1 MTVRNALLAAK
12 GVFLFAA
19 FGFFVNASV
28 TVAADRPDIRSATR
42 VDRGVALII
51 DDVQLAEELAGDGQL
66 VVHLLTTRPERL
78 AALREEVASQ
88 NLGGRVVVD
97 VLRDDGRLPHP
108 DRFVNLVVA
117 DLDALGERSPA
128 REELLRV
135 LATRGAACFRRGGKW
150 EVARAEPDLPLGD
163 WTHRWYNA
171 TGNCVS
177 DDRVAAFPRAVQWQT
192 GPAMEDGTAD
202 GKIPRIADG
211 RWLIVDTSSGDL
223 LCRDAGNGTLLWRK
237 PLGLSASD
245 DMAVVDGRI
254 YLYFDP
260 ELVRPE
266 SDRRRQTAGPL
277 VAIDLL
283 TGDLIKTYDESLRAG
298 TAEPIEFFQSDQDRT
313 RRQTP
318 VPWFVVSQHLI
329 VQAYADELVVL
340 DRQTGRRRWKKQ
352 LDDATWFSPVVSGNY
367 ILAAEAVWPARRGRH
382 DGTAYVRAVTALA
395 ADTGEQLWRNA
406 DVHPQREVTDKQ
418 RRYLSRAEF
427 KPLSVAD
434 GLVLALVSS
443 YQFREGGSVA
453 VLDLESGKQLWRHA
467 FEPKQRYTQGSQ
479 RAVIRDGEVVVMDGL
494 GALRF
499 NARSGEPI
507 GEPLD
512 NKGGLRRLAR
522 ANGACTASRA
532 TANWLI
538 CNAYLYVGPD
548 GRPQPHFG
556 TRGACGQGVV
566 PAHGL
571 IFVPPTP
578 CDCGDYLRGHIALAP
593 KMAGREIA
601 DESRLVRGPAY
612 ERPRAAGTAG
622 GWPTFLGGPQRLSHS
637 EDDLPATLTQRWSAK
652 AATVRADEIDADRR
666 MSERYLGALSAPVVS
681 GGRLMVAAPEA
692 HQVISVS
699 ASNGGTRWTFQAG
712 GKVDSPPTLSGGLA
726 VFGCDDGCVYAVR
739 VEDGTLAWRFRAAG
753 VDGVGMQHGH
763 IASVHPLPGSV
774 LVLDGKVV
782 AVARHHTDLGG
793 LHCWVL
799 DLASGKPLAH
809 RVIGPDQ
816 PRVVSNG
823 VAVADEDGRG
833 FWIGRQLHLS
843 LELEDLDAH
852 WFEGPVPP
860 IAFDR
865 CGTRMRFRTGEGR
878 GGSTHGWKGAMA
890 IPGRDRLLRAHRL
903 AGDGETAFGLR
914 DPEAGRAATPVVW
927 ATKVNEQEN
936 GLWMRTAEQLGGHE
950 SYGALIAAGR
960 RAYLGGGSRN
970 GRHGIVHA
978 VDAGSGK
985 LLATHS
991 LPGRVAEC
999 GLAAANGCLYIS
1011 CEDGSLICF
1020 GEAGGRNE

>member
-1 MTVRNALLAAK
+1 MLHDAA
-12 GVFLFAA
+12 V
-19 FGFFVNASV
+19 GFFAFASL
-28 TVAADRPDIRSATR
+28 TRAADRPDVRRMTG
-42 VDRGVALII
+42 VDRGVALIL
-51 DDVQLAEELAGDGQL
+51 DDVQLAGELAGDGQM
-66 VVHLLTTRPERL
+66 VVHLLTTRPDRL
-78 AALREEVASQ
+78 AELREDVASMG
-88 NLGGRVVVD
+88 LGGRVVVD

-108 DRFVNLVVA
+108 DRFVNVVVA
-117 DLDALGERSPA
+117 DLDALGERSPS
-128 REELLRV
+128 RDELLRV
-135 LATRGAACFRRGGKW
+135 LATRGSACLRKGGKW
-150 EVARAEPDLPLGD
+150 EVARGETELSLDD
-163 WTHRWYNA
+163 WTHRWYDA

-223 LCRDAGNGTLLWRK
+223 LCRDAGNGALLWRK
-237 PLGLSASD
+237 PLWLSARD
-245 DMAVVDGRI
+245 DLVVVDGRI
-254 YLYFDP
+254 YFYYDP
-260 ELVRPE
+260 ERVQQAN
-266 SDRRRQTAGPL
+266 DRRRPTAGPL
-277 VAIDLL
+277 VALDLL
-283 TGDLIKTYDESLRAG
+283 NGDLVQTFDESLRAG
-298 TAEPIEFFQSDQDRT
+298 TADPIEFFQSDQDRT

-318 VPWFVVSQHLI
+318 VPWFVVSSRFI
-329 VQAYADELVVL
+329 VQAYANDLVVL
-340 DRQTGRRRWKKQ
+340 DRQSGKRRWSKR
-352 LDDATWFSPVVSGNY
+352 LGDATWFSPVVSGET
-367 ILAAEAVWPARRGRH
+367 ILAAEAAWPARRGRH

-406 DVHPQREVTDKQ
+406 DIHPQREVADKQ

-434 GLVLALVSS
+434 GLVLTLVSS

-467 FEPKQRYTQGSQ
+467 FEPKERYTQGSQ
-479 RAVIRDGEVVVMDGL
+479 RAVIRGGEVVVMDGL

-532 TANWLI
+532 TADWLI

-548 GRPQPHFG
+548 GRPRPHFG

-578 CDCGDYLRGHIALAP
+578 CDCGDYLRGHMALAP
-593 KMAGREIA
+593 KLTGREIA
-601 DESRLVRGPAY
+601 DESRLVPGPAY
-612 ERPRAAGTAG
+612 EHPLEAFSAG

-637 EDDLPATLTQRWSAK
+637 PDELPAELSQRWSTQVAS
-652 AATVRADEIDADRR
+652 VRGDKIDADRR
-666 MSERYLGALSAPVVS
+666 MSERYLGALSAPVVTD
-681 GGRLMVAAPEA
+681 GQVLVAAPEA
-692 HQVISVS
+692 HQVISLD
-699 ASNGGTRWTFQAG
+699 ANTGRRNWTFHAG
-712 GKVDSPPTLSGGLA
+712 GKVDSPPTLRGGLA

-739 VEDGTLAWRFRAAG
+739 AEDGALAWRFRAAG

-782 AVARHHTDLGG
+782 AVAGQHTDLGG

-799 DLASGKPLAH
+799 DLATSKPLAQ
-809 RVIGPDQ
+809 RVLGPDQ
-816 PRVVSNG
+816 PRVLSNG

-833 FWIGRQLHLS
+833 FWIGQQLHLS

-852 WFEGPVPP
+852 WFEGPAPP

-865 CGTRMRFRTGEGR
+865 SGTRMRFRTGDGR
-878 GGSTHGWKGAMA
+878 GGSTHSWKGAMA
-890 IPGRDRLLRAHRL
+890 IPGRNRLLRAHRL
-903 AGDGETAFGLR
+903 ASEGETAFGLR

-936 GLWMRTAEQLGGHE
+936 GLWMQTAEQLGGHE

-960 RAYLGGGSRN
+960 RVYLGGGSRD
-970 GRHGIVHA
+970 GRHGIVHV
-978 VDAGSGK
+978 VDAGSGE

-991 LPGRVAEC
+991 LPARVTEC
-999 GLAAANGCLYIS
+999 GLAAANGCLYVS
-1011 CEDGSLICF
+1011 CEDGSLVCF
-1020 GEAGGRNE
+1020 GEAGNRNE